1 MRRYNGVFPI
11 SNGFFFMT
19 DPIRLSKRLIE
30 LVGCSRREAELY
42 IEGGW
47 VTVDG
52 EVVEEP
58 QFKVENQKVELS
70 PDARAETPEA
80 VTIILHKPASA
91 SVESALQMITPGTL
105 SQEHSFGK
113 RPLKGH
119 FLRLEAISTLQANAS
134 GLMVFSQDWKIL
146 RKLTDDRSKIEQE
159 YVVEVSGE
167 MVAHGLNRL
176 NHGLS
181 YKGKELPAVKA
192 SWQNENRLRFA
203 MKNPQPGIIAQLC
216 EAVGLKIVAVR
227 RIRIGGVS
235 MGKLP
240 EGQWRYMTAKE
251 KF

>member
-1 MRRYNGVFPI
+1 
-11 SNGFFFMT
+11 MT

-30 LVGCSRREAELY
+30 LVGCSRREAELF

-47 VTVDG
+47 VSVDG
-52 EVVEEP
+52 EVIDEP
-58 QFKVENQKVELS
+58 QFKVTTEKVELD
-70 PDARAETPEA
+70 PQAKATAPEPVTILLHAPVGVDAETA
-80 VTIILHKPASA
+80 MTSISA
-91 SVESALQMITPGTL
+91 ETL
-105 SQEHSFGK
+105 SEEHRFSK

-119 FLRLEAISTLQANAS
+119 FLRLTASADLQAKAS
-134 GLMVFSQDWKIL
+134 GLLVFTQDWKIL
-146 RKLTDDRSKIEQE
+146 RKLTADAAKIEQE
-159 YVVEVSGE
+159 YVVEVEGD

-176 NHGLS
+176 NHGLT

-203 MKNPQPGIIAQLC
+203 MKNPQPGVIALFCQ
-216 EAVGLKIVAVR
+216 AVGLTVISMR

-240 EGQWRYMTAKE
+240 VGQWRYMTAKE